1 MSLTYPHAFPAVHVP
16 PAQHAI
22 AAATDQQHFRWTP
35 GERVHDRARLA
46 PSVQALPTVR
56 VPDEELPTT
65 SAPATTGQP
74 RPIGTPGHAHDHATM
89 PLQRSSHCAVRGIPQ
104 EDAAII
110 ATTG

>member
-1 MSLTYPHAFPAVHVP
+1 MPVPSPPAPPPALVP
-16 PAQHAI
+16 PAPHPI
-22 AAATDQQHFRWTP
+22 AAAAAQQHFRWPP

-56 VPDEELPTT
+56 VPDEELPTP